1 MLYTVSLDS
10 NNYILNVAHTQHDDT
25 ELNLEEMELE
35 YLGAYQLIEGVAT
48 LDEEKKAELIAQE
61 EEQEKQ
67 FKILDLTEQLK
78 STDEELLSFIEDLF
92 SLKNPLTFISDM
104 FTLMKNYTALVTE
117 RQNIR
122 KQIKELQK

>member
-1 MLYTVSLDS
+1 MKYTVSLDE
-10 NNYILNVAHTQHDDT
+10 NNYILSVAHTQHDDT

-67 FKILDLTEQLK
+67 IEIMNLSLQLQSTNTDMLDFLEQLF
-78 STDEELLSFIEDLF
+78 T
-92 SLKNPLTFISDM
+92 LKNPLTFISDM
-104 FTLMKNYTALVTE
+104 FNLMKNYTTLVAT
-117 RQNIR
+117 RQSLR
-122 KQIKELQK
+122 EQIKELQK

>member
-10 NNYILNVAHTQHDDT
+10 SNYILSVAHTKNDDT

-35 YLGAYQLIEGVAT
+35 YLSAYKMTDGSAV
-48 LDEEKKAELIAQE
+48 LDLVKKAELIAE
-61 EEQEKQ
+61 EAAREKQ
-67 FKILDLTEQLK
+67 EQIDDLIQQLE
-78 STDEELLSFIEDLF
+78 SSNDEMLEFVEDLF

-117 RQNIR
+117 RQSIR
-122 KQIKELQK
+122 QQIKELQK

>member
-10 NNYILNVAHTQHDDT
+10 NNYILSVAHTQHDDT

-48 LDEEKKAELIAQE
+48 LDEEKKAELVAEQ

-67 FKILDLTEQLK
+67 IEIMNLSLQLQSTNTDMLDFVEQL
-78 STDEELLSFIEDLF
+78 FA
-92 SLKNPLTFISDM
+92 LKNPLTFISDM
-104 FTLMKNYTALVTE
+104 INLMKNYMTLVAT
-117 RQNIR
+117 RQSLR
-122 KQIKELQK
+122 EQIKELSK